1 MNPILQQLG
10 QIRIIPVVVLEDVAT
25 AVPLTAALLAG
36 GLPCAEITFRTA
48 AAAAAIAQIRTTHP
62 TMLVGA
68 GTILTIAQAQQAQA
82 AGAQFIVT
90 PGFDAAV
97 VDWCLAH
104 DLPITPGVITP
115 TEINLALAKGLHLL
129 KFFPAEA
136 AGGIPFLKAIAAPF
150 GDVQFIPTGGINA
163 HNLADYL
170 RLPMVY
176 ACGGSFMVEKSWL
189 ATGQFGRVTEMA
201 AQAVAIVNNLWAA

>member
-36 GLPCAEITFRTA
+36 GLPCAEITFRTT